1 MKQTRLLTR
10 RKFSRKFLASYFLL
24 LGYRDAFNSI
34 SSNRRSLR
42 AAGSTKRGKE
52 RGRLVHRDKESLVY
66 NKRLS
71 TAHTFSPSLSFS
83 FRQTALVCYT
93 ARASECLIVWFA
105 SFVAGTTASRERQE
119 IACGYARAHTTWFT
133 GDTRIREREETQK
146 EKGRGRICRSER
158 IRGYGSSNKVIT
170 RKQTAGTMLSRGE
183 RSSTSRNIFAGKYA
197 ESCAHIHTCIYMRS
211 VERWTCIALC

>member
-10 RKFSRKFLASYFLL
+10 RKFSRKFLALYFLL
-24 LGYRDAFNSI
+24 LGYRDVFNSI

-42 AAGSTKRGKE
+42 AARPTKRGKE

-83 FRQTALVCYT
+83 FHQTVLVCYT

-105 SFVAGTTASRERQE
+105 SFVAGTAASRERQE
-119 IACGYARAHTTWFT
+119 IACGYARAHDVIHGWYTNT
-133 GDTRIREREETQK
+133 GKRRDAKREREREDLS
-146 EKGRGRICRSER
+146 I
-158 IRGYGSSNKVIT
+158 
-170 RKQTAGTMLSRGE
+170 GTDSGLWV
-183 RSSTSRNIFAGKYA
+183 
-197 ESCAHIHTCIYMRS
+197 
-211 VERWTCIALC
+211 VE